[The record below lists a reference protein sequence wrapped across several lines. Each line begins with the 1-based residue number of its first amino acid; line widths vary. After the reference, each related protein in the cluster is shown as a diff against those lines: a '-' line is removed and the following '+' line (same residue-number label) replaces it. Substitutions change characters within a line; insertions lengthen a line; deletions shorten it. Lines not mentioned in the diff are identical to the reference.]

1 MATIQDILIQA
12 HLAGQDLSQICRS
25 LGLNPQHPEVASLL
39 EAFHVEVQNET
50 KNEIIYK
57 DGFWT
62 LERAAESEIT
72 QWKLSAEQ
80 AGLSITWGWSEMPE
94 DEELLSTVE
103 QFHDYQ
109 NRETTEISFHS
120 TFYANL
126 TPTCFRVET
135 GDAEFSLP
143 VNIGYVFFKD
153 LTDMYA
159 L

>member
-1 MATIQDILIQA
+1 M
-12 HLAGQDLSQICRS
+12 
-25 LGLNPQHPEVASLL
+25 